1 MLYFPEKKENMEKKT
16 RDEIRDIMR
25 GEFIELLLMLNEI
38 MRHLFFF
45 ALFRFITNY

>member
-1 MLYFPEKKENMEKKT
+1 MLYFPTKKKEEDE

-38 MRHLFFF
+38 MRHFLLPLS
-45 ALFRFITNY
+45 LFRLMQ